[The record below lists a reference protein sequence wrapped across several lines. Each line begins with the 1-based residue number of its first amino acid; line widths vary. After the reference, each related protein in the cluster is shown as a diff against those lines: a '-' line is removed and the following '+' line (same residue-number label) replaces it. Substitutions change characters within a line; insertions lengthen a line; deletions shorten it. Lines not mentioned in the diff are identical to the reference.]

1 MFAKVAMNSKV
12 DKQRF
17 LMKILENYSEDFYV
31 SLLFIIGRSNC
42 DVVKRV
48 NHVSIIHFVLGIEN
62 RNSVNEPMKMTISFV
77 SLEDSGIDY
86 IFLECIE
93 NRLLV
98 SFCKLIIKHF

>member
-31 SLLFIIGRSNC
+31 LFSIGRSNC

-62 RNSVNEPMKMTISFV
+62 RNSVNEPMKMIITFF
-77 SLEDSGIDY
+77 SLEDSGIE
-86 IFLECIE
+86 ICTFFWNTLRIVTRSEFV
-93 NRLLV
+93 N
-98 SFCKLIIKHF
+98 